1 MHIVLNQKTINFWFL
16 FSKCFTAGHT
26 DTTYKNQQPSAEQL
40 QNLTCHW
47 KDGDQAVR
55 DGKIQE
61 KGCCSLVPCDYDDGD
76 NHDDD
81 EEEGEEFHLVFFN

>member
-1 MHIVLNQKTINFWFL
+1 MVKPSKLATIIKTSNN
-16 FSKCFTAGHT
+16 HQ
-26 DTTYKNQQPSAEQL
+26 NQQPSAEQL

-61 KGCCSLVPCDYDDGD
+61 KGCCSLVPCDYDDDD
-76 NHDDD
+76 NHDDE
-81 EEEGEEFHLVFFN
+81 EEEGEEFHLFFF